1 MMRESGSAGSK
12 GKPTGA
18 ARGLVVLLES
28 FLRRIKM
35 PISASKRWNYIPEA
49 DPKMANGLTQAL
61 FIAPEIAALL
71 VQRGIETPEA
81 AAAFF
86 HPDLRQLPN
95 PLLMRDMPRA
105 VGRLVHALHKG
116 EKVMVLGDYDV
127 DGITSVATVMSYLT
141 PLFGTERLRDYIPD
155 RYTEGYG
162 ISEKAIDFAA
172 DNGFTLIIALDCGIK
187 AVAQVAYASSSGVD
201 FIICDHHLPGDE
213 LPVAVAVLDPKRA
226 DCEYPYKEL
235 SGCGVGFKLMQAL
248 GEHLDLPEAPLHD
261 LLDLATVSIA
271 ADIVPI
277 TGENRILAAHGLRR
291 FNEDIALL
299 RPGLAALRELAT
311 LREGPLGISSLIFG
325 FAPRINAA
333 GRMGDARRA
342 VAMLLAPDQQEA
354 RYTAEVVDQMNQQ
367 RRGSDQHTTQEA
379 LEMIAGSP
387 ILQNAR
393 ATVLYKADWHQGVLG
408 IVASRC
414 LDQYY
419 RPTVI
424 LTQRDGKATG
434 SARSVAGFD
443 VHEAL
448 ESCASL
454 LDQFGGHRAAAGLT
468 LKVENVPAF
477 QRRFEEVVADT
488 LTTEHLV
495 RPVELAAVLPLARIN
510 EDFFAE
516 LRRME
521 PFGPGN
527 PNPVFASQRLL
538 AVPNSARIV
547 GQGHLKLRLAS
558 ADVQGPAV
566 DAIGFGLADYLLEIE
581 QGRPFSA
588 CYTVELNEYRGQRSV
603 QLRLLDVRWE

>member
-1 MMRESGSAGSK
+1 MSISAG
-12 GKPTGA
+12 
-18 ARGLVVLLES
+18 
-28 FLRRIKM
+28 
-35 PISASKRWNYIPEA
+35 KRWNFIPES
-49 DPKMANGLTQAL
+49 DPQRAHRLTEAL

-71 VQRGIETPEA
+71 VQRGIDTPEA
-81 AAAFF
+81 AAAYF
-86 HPDLRQLPN
+86 HPDLRQLPS
-95 PLLMRDMPRA
+95 PLLMRSMDRA
-105 VGRLVHALHKG
+105 VARLARALHEG
-116 EKVMVLGDYDV
+116 EKVVVLGDYDV
-127 DGITSVATVMSYLT
+127 DGITSVATVMSYLM
-141 PLFGTERLRDYIPD
+141 PLFGEERLRDYIPD

-172 DNGFTLIIALDCGIK
+172 ENGFTLIVALDCGIK
-187 AVAQVAYASSSGVD
+187 AVEQVAYATSKGVD

-213 LPVAVAVLDPKRA
+213 LPAAVAVLDPKRA
-226 DCEYPYKEL
+226 DCEYPYKDL

-248 GEHLDLPEAPLHD
+248 GEHLGLPEAPLHD

-291 FNEDIALL
+291 FNEDAHLL

-379 LEMIAGSP
+379 LDMIANSP
-387 ILQNAR
+387 TLQNAR

-448 ESCASL
+448 EACAPL
-454 LDQFGGHRAAAGLT
+454 LDQYGGHRAAAGLT

-495 RPVELAAVLPLARIN
+495 RPVEVAAWLPLNRIN

-527 PNPVFASQRLL
+527 PNPVFASQRLV
-538 AVPNSARIV
+538 AVPNSARVV

-558 ADVQGPAV
+558 ADMQGPAV
-566 DAIGFGLADYLLEIE
+566 DAIGFGLADYLPEIE
-581 QGRPFSA
+581 QGKPFSA

>member
-1 MMRESGSAGSK
+1 
-12 GKPTGA
+12 
-18 ARGLVVLLES
+18 
-28 FLRRIKM
+28 M

-105 VGRLVHALHKG
+105 VGRLVHALHEG

-141 PLFGTERLRDYIPD
+141 PLFGIERLRDYIPD

-162 ISEKAIDFAA
+162 ISERAIDFAA

-187 AVAQVAYASSSGVD
+187 AVAQVVYASSRGVD

-248 GEHLDLPEAPLHD
+248 GEHLGLPEAPLHD

-379 LEMIAGSP
+379 LDMIAGSP
-387 ILQNAR
+387 TLQNAR

-477 QRRFEEVVADT
+477 QRLFEEVVADT

-495 RPVELAAVLPLARIN
+495 RPVEVAAVLPLARIN
-510 EDFFAE
+510 EGFFAE

-566 DAIGFGLADYLLEIE
+566 DAIGFGLADYLPEIE

>member
-1 MMRESGSAGSK
+1 M
-12 GKPTGA
+12 PLPA
-18 ARGLVVLLES
+18 A
-28 FLRRIKM
+28 
-35 PISASKRWNYIPEA
+35 KRWNFLPPANPAQVLALTEA
-49 DPKMANGLTQAL
+49 LPIGAEVAG
-61 FIAPEIAALL
+61 LL
-71 VQRGIETPEA
+71 VQRGVDTPEA

-86 HPDLRQLPN
+86 HPDLRRLPN
-95 PLLMRDMPRA
+95 PLLMRDMDRA
-105 VGRLVHALHKG
+105 VGRLTRALNEG
-116 EKVMVLGDYDV
+116 EKVLVLGDYDV
-127 DGITSVATVMSYLT
+127 DGITSVAMVMSYLE
-141 PLFGTERLRDYIPD
+141 PLFGAGRLRDYIPD

-162 ISEKAIDFAA
+162 ISPVAVDFAA
-172 DNGFTLIIALDCGIK
+172 EHGFGLIIALDCGVK
-187 AVAQVAYASSSGVD
+187 ALEQVAYAAEKGID

-213 LPVAVAVLDPKRA
+213 LPAAVAVLDPKRA
-226 DCEYPYKEL
+226 DCPYPYKEL

-248 GEHLDLPEAPLHD
+248 GQHLGLDEAPLYD
-261 LLDLATVSIA
+261 LLDLVTVSIA

-277 TGENRILAAHGLRR
+277 TGENRVLAAYGLRR
-291 FNEDIALL
+291 FNEDGDQL

-367 RRGSDQHTTQEA
+367 RRGSDQQTTQEA
-379 LEMIAGSP
+379 LDMIASSP
-387 ILQNAR
+387 TLREAR
-393 ATVLYKADWHQGVLG
+393 ATVLYKPDWHQGVLG

-424 LTQRDGKATG
+424 LTQRDGKVTG

-448 ESCASL
+448 EACAPL

-488 LTTEHLV
+488 LTSEHLV
-495 RPVELAAVLPLARIN
+495 RPVDIAVVLPLSRVT
-510 EDFFAE
+510 ESFFAE

-527 PNPVFASQRLL
+527 PNPVFASHRVV
-538 AVPNSARIV
+538 AVPGSARIV

-558 ADVQGPAV
+558 ADESGPAV
-566 DAIGFGLADYLLEIE
+566 DAIGFGLAEYLPRISEG
-581 QGRPFSA
+581 QPFSV
-588 CYTVELNEYRGQRSV
+588 CYTVEINEYRGQRNV
-603 QLRLLDVRWE
+603 QLRVLDVKW

>member
-1 MMRESGSAGSK
+1 LELFLFKKTM
-12 GKPTGA
+12 PLPA
-18 ARGLVVLLES
+18 A
-28 FLRRIKM
+28 
-35 PISASKRWNYIPEA
+35 KRWNYIPEA
-49 DPKMANGLTQAL
+49 DPLLVSTLTQAL
-61 FIAPEIAALL
+61 PIGPEVAALL
-71 VQRGIETPEA
+71 VQRGVTTPEV

-86 HPDLRQLPN
+86 QPDLSRLPD
-95 PLLMRDMPRA
+95 PRLMRGMDRA
-105 VGRLVHALHKG
+105 VGRLAHALHEG

-127 DGITSVATVMSYLT
+127 DGITSVAMVMSYLE
-141 PLFGTERLRDYIPD
+141 PLFGAERLRDYIPD

-162 ISEKAIDFAA
+162 ISTTAIDFAA
-172 DNGFTLIIALDCGIK
+172 ANNFSLIIALDCGVK
-187 AVAQVAYASSSGVD
+187 AVEPVAYAASKGID
-201 FIICDHHLPGDE
+201 FIICDHHLPGEE
-213 LPVAVAVLDPKRA
+213 LPAAVAVLDPKRA
-226 DCEYPYKEL
+226 DCPYPYKEL

-248 GEHLDLPEAPLHD
+248 GEELSLDKAALYD
-261 LLDLATVSIA
+261 LLDLVVVSIA

-277 TGENRILAAHGLRR
+277 TGENRVLANHGLRR
-291 FNEDIALL
+291 FNEDIARL

-367 RRGSDQHTTQEA
+367 RRGSDQQTTQEA
-379 LEMIAGSP
+379 LDMIANDP
-387 ILQNAR
+387 ALRDAR
-393 ATVLYKADWHQGVLG
+393 ATVLYKPDWHQGVLG

-424 LTQRDGKATG
+424 LTQRDGKVTG

-448 ESCASL
+448 EACAPL

-495 RPVELAAVLPLARIN
+495 RPVEIAAVLPLSRVT
-510 EDFFAE
+510 ESFFSE
-516 LRRME
+516 LRRLE

-527 PNPVFASQRLL
+527 PNPVFASRRVL
-538 AVPNSARIV
+538 AVPGSARIV
-547 GQGHLKLRLAS
+547 GQGHLKLRLMS
-558 ADVQGPAV
+558 ADEAGPAV
-566 DAIGFGLADYLLEIE
+566 DAIGFGLAEYLPTISEAK
-581 QGRPFSA
+581 PFSA
-588 CYTVELNEYRGQRSV
+588 CYTIELNEYRGQRNV

>member
-1 MMRESGSAGSK
+1 
-12 GKPTGA
+12 
-18 ARGLVVLLES
+18 
-28 FLRRIKM
+28 M

-49 DPKMANGLTQAL
+49 DPQRAQSLTQAL

-71 VQRGIETPEA
+71 VQRSIDTPEA

-95 PLLMRDMPRA
+95 PLLMRDMDRA
-105 VGRLVHALHKG
+105 VGRLAYALHEG
-116 EKVMVLGDYDV
+116 QKVLVLGDYDV

-172 DNGFTLIIALDCGIK
+172 DNSFGLIVALDCGIK
-187 AVAQVAYASSSGVD
+187 AVAQVAYANSRGVD

-213 LPVAVAVLDPKRA
+213 LPAAVAVLDPKRA
-226 DCEYPYKEL
+226 DCAYPYKEL

-248 GEHLDLPEAPLHD
+248 GEHLGLPEAPLHD
-261 LLDLATVSIA
+261 LLDLVTVSIA

-291 FNEDIALL
+291 FNGDSELL

-379 LEMIAGSP
+379 LDMIAGDP
-387 ILQNAR
+387 VLQNAH

-477 QRRFEEVVADT
+477 QRRFEQIVADT

-495 RPVELAAVLPLARIN
+495 RPVEVAAVLPLSRIT
-510 EDFFAE
+510 EEFFAE

-538 AVPNSARIV
+538 AVPNSARVV
-547 GQGHLKLRLAS
+547 GTGHLKLRLAS
-558 ADVQGPAV
+558 ADAQGPAV
-566 DAIGFGLADYLLEIE
+566 DAIGFGLADYLPEIE

>member
-1 MMRESGSAGSK
+1 
-12 GKPTGA
+12 
-18 ARGLVVLLES
+18 
-28 FLRRIKM
+28 M
-35 PISASKRWNYIPEA
+35 PLSASKRWNFIPEA
-49 DPKMANGLTQAL
+49 EPTRVNRLTQAL
-61 FIAPEIAALL
+61 YIAPEVAALL
-71 VQRGIETPEA
+71 VQRGVDTPEA

-86 HPDLRQLPN
+86 HPDLRQLPD

-105 VGRLVHALHKG
+105 VARLAHALHSG
-116 EKVMVLGDYDV
+116 EKVLVLGDYDV

-141 PLFGTERLRDYIPD
+141 PLFGAARLRDYIPD

-162 ISEKAIDFAA
+162 ISEKAIDLAA
-172 DNGFTLIIALDCGIK
+172 EEGFGLIIALDCGIK
-187 AVAQVAYASSSGVD
+187 AVAQVAYAASRGVD
-201 FIICDHHLPGDE
+201 FIICDHHLPGEE
-213 LPVAVAVLDPKRA
+213 LPAAVAVLDPKRA
-226 DCEYPYKEL
+226 DCPYPYKEL

-248 GEHLDLPEAPLHD
+248 GQHLGRPAAPLHD
-261 LLDLATVSIA
+261 LLDLVTVSIA

-277 TGENRILAAHGLRR
+277 TGENRVLAAHGLRR
-291 FNEDIALL
+291 FNEDAERL

-311 LREGPLGISSLIFG
+311 LREGQLGISSLIFG

-379 LEMIAGSP
+379 LDMIAGSP
-387 ILQNAR
+387 ALQNAR

-448 ESCASL
+448 EACAPL

-477 QRRFEEVVADT
+477 QRRFEEVVAHT

-495 RPVELAAVLPLARIN
+495 RPVEVAAWLPLGRIT
-510 EDFFAE
+510 EAFFAE

-527 PNPVFASQRLL
+527 PNPVFASARLV
-538 AVPNSARIV
+538 AVPHSARVV
-547 GQGHLKLRLAS
+547 GTGHLKLRLAS
-558 ADVQGPAV
+558 TDATGPAL
-566 DAIGFGLADYLLEIE
+566 DAIGFGLADYLPEIE
-581 QGRPFSA
+581 QGKPFSA
-588 CYTVELNEYRGQRSV
+588 CYTIELNEYRGQRSV
-603 QLRLLDVRWE
+603 QLRVLDVRWE

>member
-1 MMRESGSAGSK
+1 
-12 GKPTGA
+12 
-18 ARGLVVLLES
+18 
-28 FLRRIKM
+28 M
-35 PISASKRWNYIPEA
+35 PISATKRWNYIPEA
-49 DPKMANGLTQAL
+49 DPARAQRLTEAL

-71 VQRGIETPEA
+71 VQRGIDTPEA

-86 HPDLRQLPN
+86 HPNLRQLPD
-95 PLLMRDMPRA
+95 PLLMRDMDRA
-105 VGRLVHALHKG
+105 VARLARAYEED
-116 EKVMVLGDYDV
+116 EKVLVLGDYDV

-141 PLFGTERLRDYIPD
+141 PLFGAERLRDYIPD

-172 DNGFTLIIALDCGIK
+172 ENKFTLIVALDCGVK
-187 AVAQVAYASSSGVD
+187 AVEQVAYATRQGVD
-201 FIICDHHLPGDE
+201 FIVCDHHLPGDE
-213 LPVAVAVLDPKRA
+213 LPAAVAVLDPKRA

-248 GEHLDLPEAPLHD
+248 GERLGLPDAPLHD

-271 ADIVPI
+271 ADVVPI

-291 FNEDIALL
+291 FNEDAHLL

-354 RYTAEVVDQMNQQ
+354 RYTAEVVDQMNQE

-379 LEMIAGSP
+379 LDMIAGSP
-387 ILQNAR
+387 ALQNAH

-443 VHEAL
+443 VHQAL
-448 ESCASL
+448 EACAPL

-477 QRRFEEVVADT
+477 QQRFEEVVADT

-495 RPVELAAVLPLARIN
+495 RPVEVAATLPLSRIN
-510 EDFFAE
+510 EEFFAE

-527 PNPVFASQRLL
+527 PNPVFASMRLV
-538 AVPNSARIV
+538 AVPHSARVV

-558 ADVQGPAV
+558 ADVTGPAV
-566 DAIGFGLADYLLEIE
+566 DAIGFGLADYLPEID
-581 QGRPFSA
+581 QGKPFSA

>member
-1 MMRESGSAGSK
+1 
-12 GKPTGA
+12 
-18 ARGLVVLLES
+18 
-28 FLRRIKM
+28 M
-35 PISASKRWNYIPEA
+35 PISASKRWNYIPEP
-49 DPKMANGLTQAL
+49 DPARVHSLAQAL
-61 FIAPEIAALL
+61 FIAPEVAALL
-71 VQRGIETPEA
+71 VQRGIATPEA
-81 AAAFF
+81 TAAFF
-86 HPDLRQLPN
+86 HPDLRQLPA
-95 PLLMRDMPRA
+95 PLLMRDMDRA
-105 VGRLVHALHKG
+105 VTRLAHALEAG

-141 PLFGTERLRDYIPD
+141 PLFGVERLRDYIPD

-162 ISEKAIDFAA
+162 ISPKAIDFAA
-172 DNGFTLIIALDCGIK
+172 DNSFALIIALDCGIK
-187 AVAQVAYASSSGVD
+187 AVEQVAYASSRGVD

-213 LPVAVAVLDPKRA
+213 LPAAAAVLDPKRA
-226 DCEYPYKEL
+226 DCDYPYKEL

-248 GEHLDLPEAPLHD
+248 GEHLGLPTAPLHD
-261 LLDLATVSIA
+261 LLDLVTVSIA

-277 TGENRILAAHGLRR
+277 TGENRILASYGLRR
-291 FNEDIALL
+291 FNEDAELL

-311 LREGPLGISSLIFG
+311 LREGALGISSLIFG

-379 LEMIAGSP
+379 LDMIAGSP
-387 ILQNAR
+387 TLQNAR

-443 VHEAL
+443 VHTAL
-448 ESCASL
+448 ESCSAL

-495 RPVELAAVLPLARIN
+495 RPVEVAAVLPLSRIN
-510 EDFFAE
+510 EDFFGE

-527 PNPVFASQRLL
+527 PNPVFASRRLV
-538 AVPNSARIV
+538 AVPHSARVV
-547 GQGHLKLRLAS
+547 GTGHLKLRLAA
-558 ADVQGPAV
+558 ADAQGPAV
-566 DAIGFGLADYLLEIE
+566 DAIGFGLADYLPEIE
-581 QGRPFSA
+581 QGQPFSA

>member
-1 MMRESGSAGSK
+1 
-12 GKPTGA
+12 
-18 ARGLVVLLES
+18 
-28 FLRRIKM
+28 M
-35 PISASKRWNYIPEA
+35 PISASKRWNYIPEPDGYKA
-49 DPKMANGLTQAL
+49 HSLTEAL
-61 FIAPEIAALL
+61 FIAAEVAALL
-71 VQRGIETPEA
+71 VQRGIDTPEA

-95 PLLMRDMPRA
+95 PLLMRDMDRA
-105 VGRLVHALHKG
+105 VARLTQAYHAG
-116 EKVMVLGDYDV
+116 EKVLVLGDYDV
-127 DGITSVATVMSYLT
+127 DGITSVATVVSYLT
-141 PLFGTERLRDYIPD
+141 PLFGAERLRDYIPD

-172 DNGFTLIIALDCGIK
+172 ANGFQLIVALDCGIK
-187 AVAQVAYASSSGVD
+187 AVAQVAYATSQGVD
-201 FIICDHHLPGDE
+201 FIICDHHLPGEE
-213 LPVAVAVLDPKRA
+213 LPAAVAVLDPKRA

-248 GEHLDLPEAPLHD
+248 GERLGLPEARLHD
-261 LLDLATVSIA
+261 LLDLVTVSIA

-291 FNEDIALL
+291 FNEDAHLL

-379 LEMIAGSP
+379 LDMIAGSP
-387 ILQNAR
+387 TLQNAR
-393 ATVLYKADWHQGVLG
+393 ATVLYKSDWHQGVLG

-448 ESCASL
+448 EACAPL

-495 RPVELAAVLPLARIN
+495 RPVEVAAALPLSRIN
-510 EDFFAE
+510 EEFFSE

-527 PNPVFASQRLL
+527 PNPVFASRRLV
-538 AVPNSARIV
+538 AVPNSARVV

-558 ADVQGPAV
+558 ADTSGPAV
-566 DAIGFGLADYLLEIE
+566 DAIGFGLADYLTEIE
-581 QGRPFSA
+581 LGQPFSA